1 MLLAVG
7 VEVTE
12 VVEVL
17 VVVVDASGGGG
28 VWRTPETVLEC
39 FRHCGNSGAERNPDV
54 PASC

>member
-1 MLLAVG
+1 M
-7 VEVTE
+7 EVK
-12 VVEVL
+12 EVL

-28 VWRTPETVLEC
+28 VWRTPQTVLEC